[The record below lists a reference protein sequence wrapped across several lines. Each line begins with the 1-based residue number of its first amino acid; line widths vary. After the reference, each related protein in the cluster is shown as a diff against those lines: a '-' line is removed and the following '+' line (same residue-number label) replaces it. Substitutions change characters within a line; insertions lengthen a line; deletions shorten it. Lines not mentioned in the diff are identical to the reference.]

1 MLVCG
6 VFFVVFWWFLVV
18 FWCFF
23 GGLWWIFV
31 VFWWFLVVLGV
42 FSEFRCFR
50 SIFANFKPIFQSGDL
65 FSLKTAETITVFSSK
80 KGVTAIR
87 MRAVQ
92 STQANV

>member
-6 VFFVVFWWFLVV
+6 GVFWWFFV
-18 FWCFF
+18 
-23 GGLWWIFV
+23 GLALFCG
-31 VFWWFLVVLGV
+31 FLVVLGGFLV
-42 FSEFRCFR
+42 VFGGFLVFFSEFRYFR
-50 SIFANFKPIFQSGDL
+50 SIFANFKPILQSGDL